1 MPLKISTSPERTVSP
16 GDFGARVTP
25 SALVVPEWL
34 NGILRRL
41 NVRTAEQF
49 VSSLHSFPAAFAQEL
64 GWSLEDVRQAQRDLV
79 RRLRGAVHEE
89 ILEPE
94 EPRDLGYGALD
105 PTRLRR

>member
-1 MPLKISTSPERTVSP
+1 MPLKISTSPDFKVST

-25 SALVVPEWL
+25 AALIVPEWL

-49 VSSLHSFPAAFAQEL
+49 VSSLYSFPGAFAQEL
-64 GWSLEDVRQAQRDLV
+64 GWSLEDVRQAQKDLV
-79 RRLRGAVHEE
+79 HRLRGAVHAE
-89 ILEPE
+89 ILDPE
-94 EPRDLGYGALD
+94 EPQGLGYGALD